1 MEIEILNACKTKV
14 QAKRVKKVLSKIVVI
29 KSYHTFINTI
39 IIKLDEYIDK
49 QQVQDFIN
57 SLQDKKIMYNKNHN
71 AIAID

>member
-1 MEIEILNACKTKV
+1 MENEILNACKTKA
-14 QAKRVKKVLSKIVVI
+14 QAKRVEKVLRKIVVI